1 MTGVRLLGHQ
11 FRSDLLRFWRNP
23 QSRAFT
29 VLLPIVFLVL
39 FAAIF
44 KGYTIVEGRPMS
56 ITTYYVPSIMTF
68 GIISASFVNLSVT
81 VVDMRERGEL
91 KRLRGTPLP
100 ASYVI
105 SSRAAVGVVVAIVMS
120 ALLLAL
126 GAIAYGVKVPT
137 TPIIGLIVSVIVGSA
152 AFACIAFAFST
163 FVRSEEAAPPA
174 ANLAV
179 LPLYFISGVFV
190 PEAQIPHFLRD
201 IASVFPIR
209 HLAHAMLK
217 SFATTHGAG
226 ISGVDLAVVAAWG
239 IAALGLAARHFE
251 WSPLA
256 TG

>member
-1 MTGVRLLGHQ
+1 MSGAGVFAHQ
-11 FRSDLLRFWRNP
+11 FRSDLARFWRNP
-23 QSRAFT
+23 QSRYFT
-29 VLLPIVFLVL
+29 LLLPIVFLVI
-39 FAAIF
+39 FATIF
-44 KGYTIVEGRPMS
+44 KGTTVVDGRRIG
-56 ITTYYVPSIMTF
+56 ITTFYVPGIMAL
-68 GIISASFVNLSVT
+68 GIISATFVNLTQTIVT
-81 VVDMRERGEL
+81 QRENGEF

-105 SSRAAVGVVVAIVMS
+105 TSRAAVGVVVAIVMS
-120 ALLLAL
+120 AFLLAL

-137 TPIIGLIVSVIVGSA
+137 TPILGLIVSVIVGAA

-163 FVRSEEAAPPA
+163 VVRSEEAAPPA

-201 IASVFPIR
+201 VASVFPIR

-226 ISGVDLAVVAAWG
+226 VSGVDLAVVAAWG
-239 IAALGLAARHFE
+239 IVAMALAARHFE

-256 TG
+256 GG